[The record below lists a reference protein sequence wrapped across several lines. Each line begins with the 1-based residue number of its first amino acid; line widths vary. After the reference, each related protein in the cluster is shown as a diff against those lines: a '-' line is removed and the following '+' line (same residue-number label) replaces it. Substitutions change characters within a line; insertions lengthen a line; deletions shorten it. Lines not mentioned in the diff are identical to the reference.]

1 MTLKLFNTLTK
12 TKEDF
17 NPINHKSIKM
27 YACGPTLY
35 NNPHI
40 GNFRPIIVFD
50 ILFRVL
56 QLKFGEGNVT
66 YVRNITD
73 IDDKIINKANELK
86 ISTKQL
92 VEQIQKVYHEDLN
105 SLSILEPTH
114 EPKATEYISKMIE
127 MITSLIEKEYAYVSA
142 NHVLFESKKY
152 DKYGALSKLSLK
164 DIISGARVEVAEYKK
179 NPEDFVLWK
188 PSKENEPYWESP
200 WGKGR
205 PGWHIECSAMIA
217 ELLGPTID
225 IHAGGLDLIFPHHEN
240 EIAQSCCYH
249 DRNMANYWLHNGFI
263 NFDGEK
269 MSKSLGNITIM
280 NELLEHHDPVSI
292 KYAILTTHYR
302 QPIDFSN
309 DLLKYSSN
317 IVSKWRDF
325 VEKSSNNHLDQ
336 DFLKALEDD
345 LNTPQALMRLQQIFN
360 DLKKTPEDAELSNY
374 FNNGLSIL
382 GLVPHFQQ
390 IELNLDND
398 DIENMIARRA
408 DAKSNKNF
416 ELADQIREELLDN
429 GIILEDT
436 KSGTK
441 WKKA

>member
-1 MTLKLFNTLTK
+1 MCIR
-12 TKEDF
+12 DR
-17 NPINHKSIKM
+17 I

-50 ILFRVL
+50 ILYRIL

-86 ISTKQL
+86 ISTKKL
-92 VEQIQKVYHEDLN
+92 VEQTQKVYHEDLK

-127 MITSLIEKEYAYVSA
+127 MITSLIQKEYAYVSS
-142 NHVLFESKKY
+142 NHVLFESKKF
-152 DKYGALSKLSLK
+152 KNYGALSKFSLK

-188 PSKENEPYWESP
+188 PSKDNEPYWESP

-249 DRNMANYWLHNGFI
+249 DQNMANYWLHNGFI
-263 NFDGEK
+263 NFEGEK

-280 NELLEHHDPVSI
+280 NDLLTLHNPISI

-325 VEKSSNNHLDQ
+325 IKKSTNNHLDQ

-360 DLKKTPEDAELSNY
+360 DLKKAPEDLELSNY
-374 FNNGLSIL
+374 FNNGLSLL
-382 GLVPHFQQ
+382 GLVPHFKKT
-390 IELNLDND
+390 ELSLDND

-416 ELADQIREELLDN
+416 ELADQIREELLQN

-441 WKKA
+441 WKKT

>member
-1 MTLKLFNTLTK
+1 
-12 TKEDF
+12 
-17 NPINHKSIKM
+17 
-27 YACGPTLY
+27 
-35 NNPHI
+35 
-40 GNFRPIIVFD
+40 
-50 ILFRVL
+50 
-56 QLKFGEGNVT
+56 
-66 YVRNITD
+66 
-73 IDDKIINKANELK
+73 
-86 ISTKQL
+86 
-92 VEQIQKVYHEDLN
+92 
-105 SLSILEPTH
+105 
-114 EPKATEYISKMIE
+114 
-127 MITSLIEKEYAYVSA
+127 
-142 NHVLFESKKY
+142 
-152 DKYGALSKLSLK
+152 
-164 DIISGARVEVAEYKK
+164 
-179 NPEDFVLWK
+179 
-188 PSKENEPYWESP
+188 
-200 WGKGR
+200 
-205 PGWHIECSAMIA
+205 MIA

-249 DRNMANYWLHNGFI
+249 DTNMANYWLHNGFI

-280 NELLEHHDPVSI
+280 NELLAHHNPVSI

-317 IVSKWRDF
+317 IVLKWRDF
-325 VEKSSNNHLDQ
+325 VKKSSNNHLDQ

-382 GLVPHFQQ
+382 GLVPHFQE

>member
-1 MTLKLFNTLTK
+1 
-12 TKEDF
+12 
-17 NPINHKSIKM
+17 
-27 YACGPTLY
+27 
-35 NNPHI
+35 
-40 GNFRPIIVFD
+40 
-50 ILFRVL
+50 
-56 QLKFGEGNVT
+56 
-66 YVRNITD
+66 
-73 IDDKIINKANELK
+73 
-86 ISTKQL
+86 
-92 VEQIQKVYHEDLN
+92 
-105 SLSILEPTH
+105 
-114 EPKATEYISKMIE
+114 MIE

-142 NHVLFESKKY
+142 NHVLFESKKF

-200 WGKGR
+200 WGNGR

-280 NELLEHHDPVSI
+280 NELLAHHNPVSI

-317 IVSKWRDF
+317 IVLKWRDF
-325 VEKSSNNHLDQ
+325 VKKSSNNHLDQ

-360 DLKKTPEDAELSNY
+360 DLKKTPEDEELSNY

-382 GLVPHFQQ
+382 GLVPHFQE

>member
-1 MTLKLFNTLTK
+1 MIDYNDHPGSTSKYQCEQLAKVARIIPDFSNIVEIGAYYGRTSRVYYYNKQKNSKLT
-12 TKEDF
+12 
-17 NPINHKSIKM
+17 
-27 YACGPTLY
+27 
-35 NNPHI
+35 
-40 GNFRPIIVFD
+40 V
-50 ILFRVL
+50 
-56 QLKFGEGNVT
+56 
-66 YVRNITD
+66 
-73 IDDKIINKANELK
+73 IDDFWYEDSDNKILGNKE
-86 ISTKQL
+86 
-92 VEQIQKVYHEDLN
+92 
-105 SLSILEPTH
+105 
-114 EPKATEYISKMIE
+114 
-127 MITSLIEKEYAYVSA
+127 LIENAITQ
-142 NHVLFESKKY
+142 SKKFE
-152 DKYGALSKLSLK
+152 KYGTLSKLSLK

-200 WGKGR
+200 WGNGR

-325 VEKSSNNHLDQ
+325 VKKSSNNHLDQ

-360 DLKKTPEDAELSNY
+360 DLKKTPEDEELSNY

-382 GLVPHFQQ
+382 GLVPHFQE

>member
-1 MTLKLFNTLTK
+1 MLKLYNSYSNSLEEVLLSK
-12 TKEDF
+12 DKV
-17 NPINHKSIKM
+17 KV
-27 YACGPTLY
+27 YLCGPTVQSS
-35 NNPHI
+35 PHI
-40 GNFRPIIVFD
+40 GHGRSAVVFD
-50 ILFRVL
+50 FFIRY
-56 QLKFGEGNVT
+56 LKYLDFNISF
-66 YVRNITD
+66 VRNITD
-73 IDDKIINKANELK
+73 IEDKIILKSAEQNIDFKELAENV
-86 ISTKQL
+86 TK
-92 VEQIQKVYHEDLN
+92 EFKDAYSNLN
-105 SLSILEPTH
+105 CIPPDV

-142 NHVLFESKKY
+142 NHVLFESKKF

-280 NELLEHHDPVSI
+280 NELLDHHDPVSI

-325 VEKSSNNHLDQ
+325 VKKSSNNHLDQ

-360 DLKKTPEDAELSNY
+360 DLKKTPKDEELSNC

-382 GLVPHFQQ
+382 GLVPHFQE
-390 IELNLDND
+390 IELKLDND